1 MPREKPAYRDSLEY
15 ILERSGG
22 KALLNQSEVA
32 AIYGVDRRRV
42 RTVPFNE
49 LGYITAPSLA
59 RYMSKE
65 G

>member
-1 MPREKPAYRDSLEY
+1 MPREKPAYRDNLEY

-32 AIYGVDRRRV
+32 RIFGVDRRRV
-42 RTVPFNE
+42 RGVPYNK
-49 LGYITAPSLA
+49 LGYVTAPSLA

>member
-1 MPREKPAYRDSLEY
+1 MPRKKPAYRDNLEY

-22 KALLNQSEVA
+22 KALLNQS
-32 AIYGVDRRRV
+32 GVDRRRV
-42 RTVPFNE
+42 RGVPYNE
-49 LGYITAPSLA
+49 LGYVTAPSLA

>member
-1 MPREKPAYRDSLEY
+1 MPREKPAYRDNLEY

-32 AIYGVDRRRV
+32 RIFGVDRRRV
-42 RTVPFNE
+42 RGVPYNE
-49 LGYITAPSLA
+49 MGYVTAPSLA
-59 RYMSKE
+59 RYMSTE